1 MAAHTGPPLSS
12 GLDLFLRELTDVQP
26 ARLASSSASPDAAER
41 EKKKKKVFH
50 TRFEPMN
57 AKSNQ
62 TKLGYYF
69 SPANGSQIK

>member
-41 EKKKKKVFH
+41 EKKKKK
-50 TRFEPMN
+50 
-57 AKSNQ
+57 S
-62 TKLGYYF
+62 F
-69 SPANGSQIK
+69 SYAL